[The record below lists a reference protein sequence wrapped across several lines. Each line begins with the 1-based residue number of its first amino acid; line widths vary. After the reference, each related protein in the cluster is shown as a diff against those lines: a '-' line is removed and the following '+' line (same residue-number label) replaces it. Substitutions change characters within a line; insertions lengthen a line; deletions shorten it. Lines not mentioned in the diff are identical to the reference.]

1 MFDLKDESV
10 SNADMKD
17 SKEANAAE
25 YRAHRSA
32 VAARSIAA
40 VSLTETS
47 DLTDWPELFIISVCI
62 VENNSS
68 SVKLFLQVPGQSWNI
83 T

>member
-1 MFDLKDESV
+1 MFDLKDGSV

-40 VSLTETS
+40 VSLTDETS
-47 DLTDWPELFIISVCI
+47 DLTD
-62 VENNSS
+62 
-68 SVKLFLQVPGQSWNI
+68 
-83 T
+83 